1 MANQKINRSINV
13 PTCAEI
19 PGSRLGSQMI
29 KGNTAVV
36 IGAMYA
42 GCDCF
47 FGYPITPAN
56 EILQEAS
63 KYFPMVGRKF
73 VQAESEEA
81 AINMV
86 YGGAST
92 GHRVMTASSGPGISL
107 LQEGVTFLAGAELP
121 SVIVDIMR
129 AGPGLGNIGPEQ
141 ADYNQIVKGGGHGNY
156 KTIVLA
162 PNSVQEMCDLTM
174 KAFTL
179 ADKYRTPVVVLA
191 DGILGQMAEPL
202 HFPEIAIGHKPDNSW
217 ADRGNKETMENL
229 VTSIFLD
236 FDQLEEFNEELQIKY
251 AKIGENE
258 VDFEEYMISGNDIED
273 AEIVL
278 VAYGI
283 SSRLARSAVD
293 IAREKSGIKV
303 GLLRPISLFPFPSKR
318 IGKLAKKGCEFVSV
332 EMSNGQMRK
341 DIKSSVNCA
350 TSDCK
355 DVHLVNRMG
364 GNLIEVKDILEKIYD
379 LAECEKCKVDLAKK
393 YTHRDKD
400 NDFDEPYIDSNYKD
414 GMTDEDDVK
423 YQIID

>member
-1 MANQKINRSINV
+1 M
-13 PTCAEI
+13 P
-19 PGSRLGSQMI
+19 SQMI

-47 FGYPITPAN
+47 FGYPITPAS
-56 EILQEAS
+56 EILHEAS

-86 YGGAST
+86 YGAAST
-92 GHRVMTASSGPGISL
+92 GHRAMTASSGPGISL
-107 LQEGVTFLAGAELP
+107 KQEGITFLAGTELP
-121 SVIVDIMR
+121 SIIIDIMR

-141 ADYNQIVKGGGHGNY
+141 GDYNQIVKGGGHGNY
-156 KTIVLA
+156 KNIVLA
-162 PNSVQEMCDLTM
+162 PNSVQEMCDFTM
-174 KAFTL
+174 KAFML

-191 DGILGQMAEPL
+191 DAVLGQMAEPL
-202 HFPEIAIGHKPDNSW
+202 RFPEVSIDHKPDNSW
-217 ADRGNKETMENL
+217 AVRGNKETMKNL

-251 AKIGENE
+251 AQIEENE

-273 AEIVL
+273 AEIII

-293 IAREKSGIKV
+293 IAREEVGINI
-303 GLLRPISLFPFPSKR
+303 GLFRPISLFPFPHKR
-318 IGKLAKKGCEFVSV
+318 IAKLAKKGCEFISV
-332 EMSNGQMRK
+332 EMSNGQLME
-341 DIKSSVNCA
+341 DIKLAVNCG

-355 DVHLVNRMG
+355 NIHLVNRMG
-364 GNLIEVKDILEKIYD
+364 GNLIEVKDILEKIFD
-379 LAECEKCKVDLAKK
+379 LADCEQCKLDLTKD
-393 YTHRDKD
+393 YEHRDKD
-400 NDFDEPYIDSNYKD
+400 DDEHDEPYIDSNYKN
-414 GMTDEDDVK
+414 GMTDEDDIK

>member
-1 MANQKINRSINV
+1 MA
-13 PTCAEI
+13 
-19 PGSRLGSQMI
+19 SQMI
-29 KGNTAVV
+29 KGNTAII

-47 FGYPITPAN
+47 FGYPITPAS
-56 EILQEAS
+56 EILHEAS

-86 YGGAST
+86 YGGASA

-107 LQEGVTFLAGAELP
+107 KQEGITFLAGAELP

-141 ADYNQIVKGGGHGNY
+141 GDYNQIVKGGGHGNY
-156 KTIVLA
+156 KNIVLA

-174 KAFTL
+174 KAFML
-179 ADKYRTPVVVLA
+179 ADKYRNPVIVLA
-191 DGILGQMAEPL
+191 DAVLGQMAEPL
-202 HFPEIAIGHKPDNSW
+202 RFPQVSIDHKPDDDW
-217 ADRGNKETMENL
+217 AVRGNKETMENL

-236 FDQLEEFNEELQIKY
+236 FDQLEKFNNDIQVKFDEIEN
-251 AKIGENE
+251 NE

-273 AEIVL
+273 AEIIL

-318 IGKLAKKGCEFVSV
+318 IDKLAKKGCEFISV
-332 EMSNGQMRK
+332 EMSNGQMRE
-341 DIKSSVNCA
+341 DIKLAVNCA
-350 TSDCK
+350 ISDCK

-379 LAECEKCKVDLAKK
+379 LAECEKCKVNLAKE
-393 YTHRDKD
+393 YPDDDEDMDK
-400 NDFDEPYIDSNYKD
+400 FDEPYIDSNYKD
-414 GMTDEDDVK
+414 GIDEDDIK